1 MSLAR
6 GCFCSLVTVAGGTP
20 QMTAVRRIFAKKSS
34 VSWASTQSSTC
45 FSQSCNSDFLRSFKV
60 KELIHAFS
68 SLSWHLA
75 GKWEASQ
82 GDPS

>member
-1 MSLAR
+1 MSFAT

-20 QMTAVRRIFAKKSS
+20 QITAVLRISS

-45 FSQSCNSDFLRSFKV
+45 FNQSCNSDFLRSFKV
-60 KELIHAFS
+60 KELIHALS

-75 GKWEASQ
+75 GK
-82 GDPS
+82 